1 MPIVTVVIAAFNA
14 SAFVRGAI
22 GSVLAQSLCDLE
34 LIVVDD
40 GSADATRAVAASIR
54 DPRLRVLA
62 SHHDGPSAARNLG
75 WRMSSGSRYVAFLD
89 ADDRWDADKLRSQV
103 ALLDENPQCV
113 ATGALMRY
121 VSASGRVLGRA
132 GQLLTPQDRSR
143 IARGELFPFQ
153 LSSLVVRTVALA
165 QTGGFD
171 EALGRLG
178 SEDLDLLAKL
188 ARVGEIACVPCELG
202 SYRIHQNSAMARHR
216 MRINQAARFVRKRLA
231 ARDEGRELT
240 WDVFAQS
247 EARTWAELQQDA
259 VESCYRA
266 AALWAAEGRSLRSLA
281 YGGAALLINPRYTLA
296 RLYRQRFA
304 RIPARATAR

>member
-1 MPIVTVVIAAFNA
+1 
-14 SAFVRGAI
+14 
-22 GSVLAQSLCDLE
+22 
-34 LIVVDD
+34 
-40 GSADATRAVAASIR
+40 
-54 DPRLRVLA
+54 
-62 SHHDGPSAARNLG
+62 
-75 WRMSSGSRYVAFLD
+75 
-89 ADDRWDADKLRSQV
+89 
-103 ALLDENPQCV
+103 
-113 ATGALMRY
+113 
-121 VSASGRVLGRA
+121 
-132 GQLLTPQDRSR
+132 
-143 IARGELFPFQ
+143 
-153 LSSLVVRTVALA
+153 
-165 QTGGFD
+165 
-171 EALGRLG
+171 
-178 SEDLDLLAKL
+178 
-188 ARVGEIACVPCELG
+188 
-202 SYRIHQNSAMARHR
+202 MARHR

>member
-113 ATGALMRY
+113 ATGALTRY

-153 LSSLVVRTVALA
+153 LSSLV
-165 QTGGFD
+165 
-171 EALGRLG
+171 
-178 SEDLDLLAKL
+178 
-188 ARVGEIACVPCELG
+188 
-202 SYRIHQNSAMARHR
+202 
-216 MRINQAARFVRKRLA
+216 
-231 ARDEGRELT
+231 
-240 WDVFAQS
+240 
-247 EARTWAELQQDA
+247 
-259 VESCYRA
+259 
-266 AALWAAEGRSLRSLA
+266 
-281 YGGAALLINPRYTLA
+281 
-296 RLYRQRFA
+296 
-304 RIPARATAR
+304 